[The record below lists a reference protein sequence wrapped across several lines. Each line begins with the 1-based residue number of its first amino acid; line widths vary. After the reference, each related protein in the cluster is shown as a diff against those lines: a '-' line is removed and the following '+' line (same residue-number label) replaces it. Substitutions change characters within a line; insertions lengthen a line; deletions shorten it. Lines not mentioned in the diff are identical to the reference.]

1 MAESMTNPF
10 CRLFRPFCVNYEVI
24 FCNIKKPPAHRQ
36 AAFLILNC
44 FFISSRLK
52 SKLSVLHLL
61 WQLLLYSMLTG
72 SPYMYSGAGC
82 SVQLHSAYNP
92 SQIQQIFRSILCCIC
107 FVISSEFCFFTVIYR
122 CECTAL
128 IYVACNKCK
137 EMSKLMIN
145 CLICFL
151 DRDAS

>member
-92 SQIQQIFRSILCCIC
+92 SQIQQNIPAA
-107 FVISSEFCFFTVIYR
+107 FCVAY
-122 CECTAL
+122 AL
-128 IYVACNKCK
+128 LYPVNFAF
-137 EMSKLMIN
+137 SL
-145 CLICFL
+145 LYT
-151 DRDAS
+151 DANALL

>member
-82 SVQLHSAYNP
+82 SVQLHSAKY
-92 SQIQQIFRSILCCIC
+92 SAA
-107 FVISSEFCFFTVIYR
+107 FCVAY
-122 CECTAL
+122 AL
-128 IYVACNKCK
+128 LYPVNFAF
-137 EMSKLMIN
+137 SL
-145 CLICFL
+145 LYT
-151 DRDAS
+151 DANALL

>member
-82 SVQLHSAYNP
+82 SVQLHSA
-92 SQIQQIFRSILCCIC
+92 C

>member
-1 MAESMTNPF
+1 MTNPF

-44 FFISSRLK
+44 SFISSRLK